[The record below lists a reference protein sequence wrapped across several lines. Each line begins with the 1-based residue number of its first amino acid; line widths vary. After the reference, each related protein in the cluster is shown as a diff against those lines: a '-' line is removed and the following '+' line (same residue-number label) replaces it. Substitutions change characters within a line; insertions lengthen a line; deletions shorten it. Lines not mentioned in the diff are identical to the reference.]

1 MLKSDKYISP
11 EMQNEILK
19 TMAMQVLR
27 SVVESVRSVP
37 FLTIMVDETTDVSN
51 KEQVVICFRWVDD
64 KLEGHEEFI
73 GLYRVES
80 TQATILVGVIYD
92 VLQRLNVSITKI
104 RGQCYDGASSMSGIR
119 GGVATKIQKEEP
131 RAVYM
136 HCYGHALNL
145 PCSHAVKKCKLMR
158 DAMDTAYELIKLIKK
173 SPRRDAAF
181 QKLEEKLPEN
191 SPGIRVLY
199 PTRWTSIMKFYK
211 CCGRSL

>member
-11 EMQNEILK
+11 EMLNEILK

-92 VLQRLNVSITKI
+92 VLQRLNVRLEGSVMM
-104 RGQCYDGASSMSGIR
+104 GHHLCQEF
-119 GGVATKIQKEEP
+119 VEELPP
-131 RAVYM
+131 R
-136 HCYGHALNL
+136 
-145 PCSHAVKKCKLMR
+145 SK
-158 DAMDTAYELIKLIKK
+158 KK
-173 SPRRDAAF
+173 SQEQFTCTATVM
-181 QKLEEKLPEN
+181 L
-191 SPGIRVLY
+191 
-199 PTRWTSIMKFYK
+199 SI
-211 CCGRSL
+211 